1 MQIFQAEI
9 DAMYGDVEMTL
20 STITI
25 DARVEMVF
33 K

>member
-9 DAMYGDVEMTL
+9 DAMCGDVEMTL